1 MNNRYKKEYYLIG
14 LIYIAIHKYIKKM
27 LYNHRKPCIYDY
39 NTIYL
44 TCAVVSIQG
53 LGLAAALGVTNPPG
67 GKGRTNPS

>member
-1 MNNRYKKEYYLIG
+1 MYKDNVIW
-14 LIYIAIHKYIKKM
+14 
-27 LYNHRKPCIYDY
+27 KPCIYDH